1 MSFKLDEY
9 IVDRIQYATAEDTDG
24 KLLYVLTQL
33 SDATINTTAQSTDA
47 TDATGTT
54 VKRFWRSKNAEFSAT
69 SAFFNLAIAGA
80 ASGDGK
86 KTQTVKDLDTAD
98 ASVRAFARVI
108 EAKAGETVD
117 LTNGGLN
124 KVVDGSIVVCAL
136 EKNGSLGD
144 EMTMDTTAAV
154 GKYSYAN
161 GKAVMPP
168 AGKDAPTK
176 YVIQYNRIPK
186 EVVYTTNSS
195 NKTPKTVH
203 LLVKALGV
211 DPCEPGETKSLYI
224 DFPSF
229 QVSPEINI
237 SLTTDG
243 HMPYAGQ
250 AQQNYCSDTKE
261 LYTIFA
267 VSGDNEE
274 TDGDED

>member
-47 TDATGTT
+47 TDSQGTT
-54 VKRFWRSKNAEFSAT
+54 VKRFWKSKNAEFSAT

-80 ASGDGK
+80 ASGDGR
-86 KTQTVKDLDTAD
+86 KTQTIDDLATAD
-98 ASVRAFARVI
+98 ASAKAFARVI

-144 EMTMDTTAAV
+144 EMKQGTAAAA
-154 GKYSYAN
+154 GTYSYAN
-161 GKAVMPP
+161 GKAIMPP
-168 AGKDAPTK
+168 AGNNAPTK

-195 NKTPKTVH
+195 NKFPQTVH
-203 LLVKALGV
+203 LLVKALGI
-211 DPCEPGETKSLYI
+211 DPCEPGDTKSRYI

-250 AQQNYCSDTKE
+250 AQQNYCSDNKE
-261 LYTIFA
+261 LYTIFS

-274 TDGDED
+274 SDGNED